1 MIANQGL
8 KCYHP
13 EMHEKKPIAQ
23 IEASLGHYGNHYY
36 LRTPLALKGRGIQHL
51 ETYTAKDLTPQ
62 AQYKVGWHRYKVTE
76 RAFGAICSKY
86 AVSMEMLLD

>member
-1 MIANQGL
+1 MLANAGL

-36 LRTPLALKGRGIQHL
+36 LRTPLALKERGTRRLLKNFSNSLDTHN
-51 ETYTAKDLTPQ
+51 AM
-62 AQYKVGWHRYKVTE
+62 RYNINNARRNE
-76 RAFGAICSKY
+76 RR
-86 AVSMEMLLD
+86 M